1 MPIYEFQCLKC
12 NKLTEMITVYIQAVG
27 GIQCE
32 CGATAQLIMSA
43 ANFVTDETRAR
54 RILSKGRKAKGQ
66 SRGKIKN

>member
-1 MPIYEFQCLKC
+1 
-12 NKLTEMITVYIQAVG
+12 MITVYIQAVG